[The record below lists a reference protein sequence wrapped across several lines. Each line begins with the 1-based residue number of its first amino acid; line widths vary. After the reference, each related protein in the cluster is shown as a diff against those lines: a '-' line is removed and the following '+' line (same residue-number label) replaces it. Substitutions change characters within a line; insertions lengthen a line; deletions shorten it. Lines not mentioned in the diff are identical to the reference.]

1 MIVTSP
7 LIALFKTRTDLLYN
21 GAVVISRG
29 TIRATGTFHTI
40 VKQFPHHQIYH
51 VKNAVILPGLINV
64 HTHME
69 LPSLLHEIKSRAFP
83 DWILNLIQ
91 VKKSLHDQDYASA
104 TQENIKTLLQT
115 GTTTVGDICTHGIS
129 LPLVRRSGLRAMIFD
144 EIIAM
149 DAHDTRHEHSSIN
162 VLIPKKIRASRLMH
176 RGVSPHSPYTVSEKV
191 LRHITTLAVKRKL
204 MVCMHVAESPDEI
217 RLLQRKKSDLDKLY
231 QRAGWS
237 MHWAP
242 SGASSFEYLQR
253 IGCLSPNL
261 LAVHAVHVTDQ
272 DIALIKKSRA
282 SIAHC
287 PRSNRETGVGRMPLK
302 KYLVANITVG
312 LGTDSLASSP
322 SLNMWD
328 EMRYA
333 YKIHKKGG
341 ITAKDIFHL
350 ATLGGAR
357 ALGMGKDVGTLE
369 PGKKADLIAVPL
381 PKKDTGDIY
390 SDLLRETDSCIM
402 SMVNGKIIF
411 RS

>member
-1 MIVTSP
+1 MIVTSS
-7 LIALFKTRTDLLYN
+7 ITALSKKRTNLVHN

-29 TIRATGTFHTI
+29 TVLATGTFHAI
-40 VKQFPHHQIYH
+40 VKKFPHHQIYR
-51 VKNAVILPGLINV
+51 VNNAVILPGLINV
-64 HTHME
+64 HTHIE

-83 DWILNLIQ
+83 DWILNLIR
-91 VKKSLHDQDYASA
+91 VKKSLHGQDYASA
-104 TQENIKTLLQT
+104 AQENIKTLRQT

-129 LPLVRRSGLRAMIFD
+129 PPLLRQSGLRAMIFD

-149 DAHDTRHEHSSIN
+149 GEHDAGHEHASISVN
-162 VLIPKKIRASRLMH
+162 MSQHIRATRLMH
-176 RGVSPHSPYTVSEKV
+176 RGLSPHSPYTVSEKV

-217 RLLQRKKSDLDKLY
+217 SLLQGKKNDLEKLY

-253 IGCLSPNL
+253 IGFLSPNF
-261 LAVHAVHVTDQ
+261 LAVHAVHVTDR
-272 DIALIKKSRA
+272 DIALIKKSRV

-287 PRSNRETGVGRMPLK
+287 PRSNRETGVGRMSLK

-322 SLNMWD
+322 SLNLWD

-333 YKIHKKGG
+333 YKIHKKDG
-341 ITAKDIFHL
+341 ITAKDIFYL